1 MLAKL
6 ILYSL
11 LTQFNLHPLLPHN
24 CNTHNLVYG
33 AIIRAVRTEI
43 SYLFVKDVI
52 ENYTLSVKKDQYS
65 SIDFCS

>member
-1 MLAKL
+1 MIKTYSNLCCL
-6 ILYSL
+6 I
-11 LTQFNLHPLLPHN
+11 LPHN

-33 AIIRAVRTEI
+33 AIICAVRTEI

-52 ENYTLSVKKDQYS
+52 EIYTLSVKKGQYS